1 MVQKLKIGHSSAS
14 IRPKFLIGKKSRTDK
29 HRNTN
34 FKLFKELHKPYF
46 SYEQLFVFHLA
57 DGTEG
62 TPSPPSSSPPPPPPP
77 QLPPSP
83 PPEMSGHHVHFN
95 RVPQVHYYYYHTDLH
110 YDHDDDSVPEV
121 QYYFVDDDDD
131 DDDDD
136 LENGQD
142 NY

>member
-1 MVQKLKIGHSSAS
+1 MQKLKIGHSSAS

-77 QLPPSP
+77 P

-95 RVPQVHYYYYHTDLH
+95 RVPQVHYYYTDVH
-110 YDHDDDSVPEV
+110 YYDDDNDSV
-121 QYYFVDDDDD
+121 QYYYVDDDDD

-136 LENGQD
+136 YENGQD